1 MISKEK
7 KGMMMKFSFGMHIN
21 IKVFYKLILSWV
33 CIARLAKVSKI
44 RRLDIFAIS
53 PEKHG

>member
-1 MISKEK
+1 
-7 KGMMMKFSFGMHIN
+7 MMKFSFGMHIN

-44 RRLDIFAIS
+44 RRLDIFAIY

>member
-1 MISKEK
+1 
-7 KGMMMKFSFGMHIN
+7 MMKFSFDVHIN
-21 IKVFYKLILSWV
+21 IKVFYKLILSLWV

-44 RRLDIFAIS
+44 GRLDIFSIS